1 MQFRSL
7 REGLLASISDHG
19 WVSQYFQ
26 IGDLVLWNP
35 ASRVAEL
42 FFRTSEAIA
51 PTVRLQTGIAPVVA
65 DEYEI
70 DLDTFTVFADAVV
83 HRYLSSSHTILRSML
98 EGFTAT
104 ALVMV
109 ERAGR
114 SLPALADTAT
124 LDPRDV
130 SVGPSGISPLGDVK
144 RLRALAE
151 EHARAMPA

>member
-1 MQFRSL
+1 
-7 REGLLASISDHG
+7 
-19 WVSQYFQ
+19 VSQYFQ
-26 IGDLVLWNP
+26 VGDLVLWNP

-51 PTVRLQTGIAPVVA
+51 PTMGLPTGIASVVA
-65 DEYEI
+65 DEYQI
-70 DLDTFTVFADAVV
+70 DLDAFTAFTDALV
-83 HRYLSSSHTILRSML
+83 HRYLSSSHTILRSLL

-109 ERAGR
+109 ERTGR
-114 SLPALADTAT
+114 RVPALADTPT

-130 SVGPSGISPLGDVK
+130 SVGPAGISPLGDAE

-151 EHARAMPA
+151 EHTRSMPV